1 VQAILANKFFPGLL
15 DRYLAKK
22 GYTGQ
27 LTNEPADPGQP
38 DNLFDP
44 VPGDPDT
51 HGRFDSRAASYS
63 LQLWATEHRG
73 ALVAGTLAIAAFVTT
88 LIVGGKPLA
97 RSLSNP
103 SDYKLGH

>member
-1 VQAILANKFFPGLL
+1 MTTRGSPITGRRARSSPGS
-15 DRYLAKK
+15 

-51 HGRFDSRAASYS
+51 HGRFDRRAANYS
-63 LQLWATEHRG
+63 LQPWATEHRG
-73 ALVAGTLAIAAFVTT
+73 ALIAGTLVIAAFVTT
-88 LIVGGKPLA
+88 LIAGGKPLA
-97 RSLSNP
+97 RSLSSP
-103 SDYKLGH
+103 DQ